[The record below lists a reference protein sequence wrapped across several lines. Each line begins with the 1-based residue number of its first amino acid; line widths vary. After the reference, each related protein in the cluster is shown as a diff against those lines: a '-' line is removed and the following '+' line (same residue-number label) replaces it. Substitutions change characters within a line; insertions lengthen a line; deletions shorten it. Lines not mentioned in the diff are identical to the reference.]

1 MRATTSWDH
10 PVACSKATSPE
21 VAMERVAIA
30 VLWHAGKFL
39 IGRRSPGDFLAGL
52 WEFPGGKIAAGET
65 PSAAA
70 VRECKEETGLDVM
83 VIGTCKECTHCY
95 RSSAK
100 KGEPAEAVPL
110 KLHLSFLACR
120 PLDLTQSITSP
131 FCWVAAEQLSS
142 LEFPAANRAVLAQ
155 LIRADFV
162 ERFWGDG
169 S

>member
-1 MRATTSWDH
+1 MLMRATISWDH
-10 PVACSKATSPE
+10 PVACSKAISPE

-39 IGRRSPGDFLAGL
+39 IGRRSPDDFLAGL

-65 PSAAA
+65 PSAAV

-100 KGEPAEAVPL
+100 IGEPAEAVPL
-110 KLHLSFLACR
+110 ELHLSFLACH
-120 PLDLTQSITSP
+120 PSILRSRLPHP
-131 FCWVAAEQLSS
+131 FAGLLLSS
-142 LEFPAANRAVLAQ
+142 CLHSIFLPPTGRSLRNSPG
-155 LIRADFV
+155 LIL
-162 ERFWGDG
+162 
-169 S
+169 